1 MSATDLDSDH
11 HRRAGLERFLLV
23 RRYQSVTRS
32 SARHDRVG
40 DFSSMSL
47 TPPLRPGHSA
57 VRFRFDHGANE
68 RTRAINR
75 KFSEISIFGS
85 VRKE

>member
-1 MSATDLDSDH
+1 
-11 HRRAGLERFLLV
+11 
-23 RRYQSVTRS
+23 
-32 SARHDRVG
+32 
-40 DFSSMSL
+40 MSL